1 MQPFT
6 KHEFDFP
13 YHCKLIKCVLGNWV
27 IVWSYR
33 DLLHL
38 KTTNSPCM
46 VNGRAVRIFVNV
58 RQLMHPRMV
67 FEVRSAWLQR
77 AGDLDKVS
85 TDSKGTGQVVIS
97 TPILLLS
104 KR

>member
-1 MQPFT
+1 M
-6 KHEFDFP
+6 
-13 YHCKLIKCVLGNWV
+13 
-27 IVWSYR
+27 
-33 DLLHL
+33 
-38 KTTNSPCM
+38 
-46 VNGRAVRIFVNV
+46 AVRIFVNV

-97 TPILLLS
+97 TSILLLS
-104 KR
+104 KG

>member
-1 MQPFT
+1 M
-6 KHEFDFP
+6 
-13 YHCKLIKCVLGNWV
+13 
-27 IVWSYR
+27 
-33 DLLHL
+33 
-38 KTTNSPCM
+38 
-46 VNGRAVRIFVNV
+46 AVRIFVNV

-97 TPILLLS
+97 TPILLLKHRMIETYLIHLKS
-104 KR
+104 EERE